1 MSPCRESIACAGVL
15 QKLEVKDEGGVGAY
29 LALTLLAV
37 AQLLRYINAPLVA
50 DVHVLQ
56 GGGEAL
62 HRVAHQEV
70 GGTTKVGAEDA
81 GGVVVEP

>member
-1 MSPCRESIACAGVL
+1 MSPCGESIASAGVL
-15 QKLEVKDEGGVGAY
+15 QELEVKDEGGVGAN

-37 AQLLRYINAPLVA
+37 AELLGNIDAPLIA